1 MAVACKS
8 VGGMGDDGGGLSKAL
23 PSSYASSSLSERVA
37 RICPGPEPQ
46 GKDIEHAVARCY
58 TYQQY
63 PKITI
68 QLLGICETFIILDG
82 KGVDVA
88 SSEHMELCI
97 DSYAESHRPL
107 KRFVVTDFAQ
117 SLAEGRSTPQSSFSA
132 ESPYLSRK
140 YQRWHTM
147 NLVEK
152 LDLCVNH
159 LSSREWAY
167 FDKRTDPKDVLEYGP
182 LQHYWHR
189 QASPAEGLNYVPR
202 DCDGSQQSSMAHEVN
217 EENSAEINKESKAL
231 LQPVRAVGESLDNAV
246 AKCSYYVAQK
256 ELKRAKNGLCEV
268 FTMIKKQ
275 NRRTNPMSRKETQR
289 CLEAFPSSS
298 QDHLAKVMQKFSK
311 YIEAP
316 PSSRRHLYRHWY
328 SRSLSAQIARCS
340 AHISVYD

>member
-1 MAVACKS
+1 MAMVLWAVACKS
-8 VGGMGDDGGGLSKAL
+8 VGGMDGGELSKAL
-23 PSSYASSSLSERVA
+23 PSSYASSSLRERIA
-37 RICPGPEPQ
+37 RICPDPEPR
-46 GKDIEHAVARCY
+46 GKDLDHAVARCY

-68 QLLGICETFIILDG
+68 QLLGICETFIILDD
-82 KGVDVA
+82 KGLDVA
-88 SSEHMELCI
+88 GSEHMEVCI

-107 KRFVVTDFAQ
+107 KRFVVRDFAQ

-132 ESPYLSRK
+132 ESPYLSQK

-167 FDKRTDPKDVLEYGP
+167 YDKRTDPKDVLEYGP

-189 QASPAEGLNYVPR
+189 KASPDEGLNYIPR
-202 DCDGSQQSSMAHEVN
+202 DCDSPKQSFIAHEAN
-217 EENSAEINKESKAL
+217 EGNKEGQLPS
-231 LQPVRAVGESLDNAV
+231 PVRAVGESLNNAV

-256 ELKRAKNGLCEV
+256 DLERAKNGLCEV
-268 FTMIKKQ
+268 FAMIKKQ
-275 NRRTNPMSRKETQR
+275 NRRTNPMNRRETKR

-298 QDHLAKVMQKFSK
+298 QEHLAKVMQKFSK

-340 AHISVYD
+340 AHISVFD